1 VSVQP
6 YPPQPA
12 RTKEWPLEFL
22 KRIAAGACGGEPK
35 PANDE
40 AATVAPAADA
50 EEPDEKPAKEDSLT
64 EAASDAGSAAF
75 WREVEE
81 QIAAEYTLDKNAKF
95 GTQQMANLTELGWAS
110 ELADLAHLALKLK
123 KSSGIARKRLQQQR
137 LENFTALKAALDSG
151 VRKDAQQELRNTTS
165 KTLEVACDI
174 QADVKELKGVV
185 HSLAH
190 NVALHTATVSV
201 AAAKQG
207 VIDAKAAE
215 KREGQQRRAEAK
227 AMAKED
233 KAADKMR
240 RKDKEEEET
249 RAVLA
254 RCRKGQSKGNGKDK
268 GLDVD

>member
-1 VSVQP
+1 MNAPSISASVIGDV
-6 YPPQPA
+6 A
-12 RTKEWPLEFL
+12 AEESKE
-22 KRIAAGACGGEPK
+22 
-35 PANDE
+35 
-40 AATVAPAADA
+40 ATVTL
-50 EEPDEKPAKEDSLT
+50 DET
-64 EAASDAGSAAF
+64 ASDAESKEFRADF
-75 WREVEE
+75 EE
-81 QIAAEYTLDKNAKF
+81 QIDELRTLDKNAKF
-95 GTQQMANLTELGWAS
+95 RPRQYELLAEMGWAS
-110 ELADLAHLALKLK
+110 ELADLAQLALKLK
-123 KSSGIARKRLQQQR
+123 KSSGITRKQLQQQR
-137 LENFTALKAALDSG
+137 LEKFTALKAALDSG
-151 VRKDAQQELRNTTS
+151 RRKDAQQELRNTTS
-165 KTLEVACDI
+165 KTLDVACDI

-240 RKDKEEEET
+240 RKDKEEET

-254 RCRKGQSKGNGKDK
+254 RCRAEGKGKGKGQLKGNGKDK